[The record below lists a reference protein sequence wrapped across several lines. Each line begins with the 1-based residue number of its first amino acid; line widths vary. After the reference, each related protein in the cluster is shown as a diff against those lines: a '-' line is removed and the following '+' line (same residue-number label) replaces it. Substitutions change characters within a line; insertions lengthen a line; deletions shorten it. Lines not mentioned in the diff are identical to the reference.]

1 MNHGFNVDIA
11 MICGVHGAI
20 IFDHLWFW
28 VQKNKA
34 DGRNQIEGRYWT
46 FASCRELQEKFPYMT
61 TRQIQYALKKLID
74 CGLILTG
81 CFNAKGYDRTTW
93 YTVSDKGAAIS
104 NGQDSHLTKL
114 SNGTDKIVK
123 SISQNCEME
132 QTKLS
137 NGTDKIV
144 KSISQNCE
152 MEQTKLSNGTDK
164 IVEPIPDNYTDNYSD
179 NDTDKNASAGGTARA
194 CDNPFSADYAPR
206 APDPLVAYA
215 ARTLTRM
222 SPNNVEELLSY
233 RDELPDELI
242 IHAIDE
248 TTASGSTA
256 YRYTKAILNRYV
268 DQGIKT
274 VAEAEA
280 KKKGG
285 NTNAVDSRPTEEDL
299 FAGFAPEEIAEIE
312 RLANDGEQYG

>member
-28 VQKNKA
+28 VQKNRA

-46 FASCRELQEKFPYMT
+46 FVTYRELQEKFPYMT
-61 TRQIQYALKKLID
+61 TMQIRNAVKKLIES
-74 CGLILTG
+74 GLILTG

-93 YTVSDKGAAIS
+93 YTVSDRGAAICS
-104 NGQDSHLTKL
+104 NQQMHLLEST
-114 SNGTDKIVK
+114 NGCVENNK
-123 SISQNCEME
+123 SIC
-132 QTKLS
+132 S
-137 NGTDKIV
+137 NQQMDLPKTTNAFV
-144 KSISQNCE
+144 E
-152 MEQTKLSNGTDK
+152 SNT
-164 IVEPIPDNYTDNYSD
+164 PIPDNYTDNYSD
-179 NDTDKNASAGGTARA
+179 NDTDKNASTGGTARA
-194 CDNPFSADYAPR
+194 RDNPFSADYAPR

-222 SPNNVEELLSY
+222 SPNNVEELLSF

-285 NTNAVDSRPTEEDL
+285 TTNAVDSGPTEEDL
-299 FAGFAPEEIAEIE
+299 FAGFTPEEIAEIE
-312 RLANDGEQYG
+312 RLANDGEHYG

>member
-46 FASCRELQEKFPYMT
+46 YASCRELQEQFPYMT
-61 TRQIQYALKKLID
+61 TRQIQYALKKLIES
-74 CGLILTG
+74 GLILTG

-123 SISQNCEME
+123 CISQNCEME
-132 QTKLS
+132 STKLS
-137 NGTDKIV
+137 NA
-144 KSISQNCE
+144 S
-152 MEQTKLSNGTDK
+152 DK

-179 NDTDKNASAGGTARA
+179 NESDKNASTGGTARA
-194 CDNPFSADYAPR
+194 RDNPFSADYAPR

-222 SPNNVEELLSY
+222 SPNNVEELLSF

-285 NTNAVDSRPTEEDL
+285 TNAVDSGPTEEDI
-299 FAGFAPEEIAEIE
+299 FAGFTPEEIAEIE
-312 RLANDGEQYG
+312 RLANDGEHYG

>member
-1 MNHGFNVDIA
+1 MNHGFNADVA

-46 FASCRELQEKFPYMT
+46 YASCRELQEQFPYMT

-137 NGTDKIV
+137 NA
-144 KSISQNCE
+144 S
-152 MEQTKLSNGTDK
+152 DK

-179 NDTDKNASAGGTARA
+179 NDTDKNASTGGTARA
-194 CDNPFSADYAPR
+194 RDNPFSADYAPR
-206 APDPLVAYA
+206 APDPLVVYA

-222 SPNNVEELLSY
+222 SPNNVEELLSF
-233 RDELPDELI
+233 REELPDELI

-285 NTNAVDSRPTEEDL
+285 TNAVDSRPVEEDI
-299 FAGFAPEEIAEIE
+299 FAGLTPEQIALYEQY
-312 RLANDGEQYG
+312 ANDGEHYG

>member
-1 MNHGFNVDIA
+1 MNHGFNVDVA

-28 VQKNKA
+28 VQKNRA

-46 FASCRELQEKFPYMT
+46 YASCRELQEQFPYMT

-144 KSISQNCE
+144 
-152 MEQTKLSNGTDK
+152 
-164 IVEPIPDNYTDNYSD
+164 EPIPDNYTDNYSD
-179 NDTDKNASAGGTARA
+179 NESDKNASTGGTARA
-194 CDNPFSADYAPR
+194 RDNPFSADYAPR

-222 SPNNVEELLSY
+222 SPNNVEELLSF

-256 YRYTKAILNRYV
+256 YRYPKAILNRYV

-285 NTNAVDSRPTEEDL
+285 TNAVDSRPVEEDI
-299 FAGFAPEEIAEIE
+299 FAGFTPEEIAEIE
-312 RLANDGEQYG
+312 RLANDGEHYG

>member
-28 VQKNKA
+28 VQNNKA

-81 CFNAKGYDRTTW
+81 CFNTRGYDRTTW

-114 SNGTDKIVK
+114 SNASDKIVK
-123 SISQNCEME
+123 CISQNCQMDM
-132 QTKLS
+132 TKLS
-137 NGTDKIV
+137 NA
-144 KSISQNCE
+144 S
-152 MEQTKLSNGTDK
+152 DK
-164 IVEPIPDNYTDNYSD
+164 IVEPIPDNYSDNYSD
-179 NDTDKNASAGGTARA
+179 NESDNLASTGGTARA
-194 CDNPFSADYAPR
+194 RDNPFSADYAPR

-222 SPNNVEELLSY
+222 SPNNVEELLSF

-285 NTNAVDSRPTEEDL
+285 TNAVDSGPTDEDL
-299 FAGFAPEEIAEIE
+299 FAGFTPEEIAEIE
-312 RLANDGEQYG
+312 RLANDGEHYG

>member
-46 FASCRELQEKFPYMT
+46 YASCRELQEQFPYMT

-114 SNGTDKIVK
+114 SNGTDK
-123 SISQNCEME
+123 N
-132 QTKLS
+132 
-137 NGTDKIV
+137 V

-179 NDTDKNASAGGTARA
+179 NDTDENASTGGTARA
-194 CDNPFSADYAPR
+194 RDNPFSADYAPR

-222 SPNNVEELLSY
+222 SPNNVEELLSF

-285 NTNAVDSRPTEEDL
+285 TNAVDSRPTDEDL
-299 FAGFAPEEIAEIE
+299 FAGLTPEQIALYEQY
-312 RLANDGEQYG
+312 ANDGEHYG

>member
-1 MNHGFNVDIA
+1 MNHGFNVDVA

-46 FASCRELQEKFPYMT
+46 FVTYRELQEKFPYMT
-61 TRQIQYALKKLID
+61 IKQVRNAVEKLIEN
-74 CGLILTG
+74 GLILTG

-93 YTVSDKGAAIS
+93 YTVSDKGAAIC
-104 NGQDSHLTKL
+104 NDEQSHLPSWANGCAEKGK
-114 SNGTDKIVK
+114 SMCPKGQMDVPSVANGCAKNGT
-123 SISQNCEME
+123 
-132 QTKLS
+132 
-137 NGTDKIV
+137 
-144 KSISQNCE
+144 
-152 MEQTKLSNGTDK
+152 
-164 IVEPIPDNYTDNYSD
+164 PIPDNYTDNYSD
-179 NDTDKNASAGGTARA
+179 NESDNLASTGGTARA
-194 CDNPFSADYAPR
+194 RDNPFSADYAPR

-285 NTNAVDSRPTEEDL
+285 TNAVDSRPAEEDI
-299 FAGFAPEEIAEIE
+299 FAGFTPEEIAEIE
-312 RLANDGEQYG
+312 RLANDGEHYG

>member
-1 MNHGFNVDIA
+1 MNHGFNVDVA

-46 FASCRELQEKFPYMT
+46 FVTYRELQEKFPYMT
-61 TRQIQYALKKLID
+61 IKQVRNAVEKLID

-93 YTVSDKGAAIS
+93 YTVSDKGAAIC
-104 NGQDSHLTKL
+104 NDEQSHLPSGANGCAEKGN
-114 SNGTDKIVK
+114 SMCPKGQMDVPSGANGCAQNGT
-123 SISQNCEME
+123 
-132 QTKLS
+132 
-137 NGTDKIV
+137 
-144 KSISQNCE
+144 
-152 MEQTKLSNGTDK
+152 
-164 IVEPIPDNYTDNYSD
+164 PIPDNYTDNYSD
-179 NDTDKNASAGGTARA
+179 NESDDLASTGGTARA
-194 CDNPFSADYAPR
+194 RDNPFSADYAPR

-222 SPNNVEELLSY
+222 SPNNVEELLSF

-285 NTNAVDSRPTEEDL
+285 TNAVDSRPVEEDL
-299 FAGFAPEEIAEIE
+299 FAGLTPEQIALYEQY
-312 RLANDGEQYG
+312 ANDGEHYG

>member
-28 VQKNKA
+28 VQKNRA

-46 FASCRELQEKFPYMT
+46 FVTYRELQEKFPYMT
-61 TRQIQYALKKLID
+61 IKQVRNAVEKLIES
-74 CGLILTG
+74 GLILTG
-81 CFNAKGYDRTTW
+81 CFNARGYDRTTW
-93 YTVSDKGAAIS
+93 YTVSDRGAAIC
-104 NGQDSHLTKL
+104 NDEQSHLPSVANGFAEKGK
-114 SNGTDKIVK
+114 SMCPKGQMDVPSVANGCAQNGT
-123 SISQNCEME
+123 
-132 QTKLS
+132 
-137 NGTDKIV
+137 
-144 KSISQNCE
+144 
-152 MEQTKLSNGTDK
+152 
-164 IVEPIPDNYTDNYSD
+164 PIPDNYTDNNSD
-179 NDTDKNASAGGTARA
+179 NDTDKNASTGGTARA
-194 CDNPFSADYAPR
+194 RDNPFSADYAPR

-215 ARTLTRM
+215 ARTLTHM
-222 SPNNVEELLSY
+222 SPNNVEELLSF

-285 NTNAVDSRPTEEDL
+285 TNAVDSRPTEEDL
-299 FAGFAPEEIAEIE
+299 FAGFTPEEIAEIE
-312 RLANDGEQYG
+312 RLANDGEHYG

>member
-28 VQKNKA
+28 VQKNKV

-46 FASCRELQEKFPYMT
+46 FVTYRELQEKFPYMT
-61 TRQIQYALKKLID
+61 IKQVRNAVEKLIES
-74 CGLILTG
+74 GLILTG
-81 CFNAKGYDRTTW
+81 CFNARGYDRTTW
-93 YTVSDKGAAIS
+93 YTVSDKGAAIC
-104 NGQDSHLTKL
+104 NDEQSHLPSGANGFAEKGK
-114 SNGTDKIVK
+114 SMCPKGQMDVPSWANGCAQNGT
-123 SISQNCEME
+123 
-132 QTKLS
+132 
-137 NGTDKIV
+137 
-144 KSISQNCE
+144 
-152 MEQTKLSNGTDK
+152 
-164 IVEPIPDNYTDNYSD
+164 PIPDNYTDNYSD
-179 NDTDKNASAGGTARA
+179 NESDDLASTGGTARA
-194 CDNPFSADYAPR
+194 RDNPFSADYAPR

-222 SPNNVEELLSY
+222 SPNNVEELLSF

-285 NTNAVDSRPTEEDL
+285 TNAVDSRPTDEDL
-299 FAGFAPEEIAEIE
+299 FAGLTPEQIALYEQY
-312 RLANDGEQYG
+312 ANDGEHYG